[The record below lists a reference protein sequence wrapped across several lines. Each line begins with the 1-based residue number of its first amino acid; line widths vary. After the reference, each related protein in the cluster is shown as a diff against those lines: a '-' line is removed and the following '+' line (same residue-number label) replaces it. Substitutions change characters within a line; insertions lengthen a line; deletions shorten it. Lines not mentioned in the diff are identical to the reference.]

1 MFCNFA
7 LQKYGKEQQ
16 QALAPPLSLIA
27 DNCNQLQGD
36 IQTDYLCTAHRL
48 RCFLKILKSET
59 GSANLLHLIT
69 DT

>member
-16 QALAPPLSLIA
+16 QALAPPLSLTA

-36 IQTDYLCTAHRL
+36 IQTVFFSKHTH
-48 RCFLKILKSET
+48 KSKSGLE
-59 GSANLLHLIT
+59 
-69 DT
+69 